1 MLLIKQ
7 LINIKKL
14 IIKFFNFYINSS
26 LHVSLAVVCFQYIT
40 LLKFDINVDYIL
52 LIFSFCLSL
61 NAYNFIKYF
70 EIVFLK
76 SQKKSVSLKLICFL
90 TFISIVTSLVITT
103 KLTDEML
110 VLVLLMS
117 LLTLFYFFPFN
128 SVNKNLRKT
137 PGLKIFIVAIVW
149 SLLIVVLPIINF
161 TDKLDTS
168 FLIYFTQVLIFV
180 IVTIF
185 PFEIRDLNSD
195 SKKLHTI
202 PQRIGVNNTK
212 VLGFSLLFI
221 FMILDCIQYGILY
234 FIAFKSILVNG
245 LVCLTTFILILKS
258 TEKQS
263 VYFSSFWVES
273 LPILWLLLYAF

>member
-7 LINIKKL
+7 LINIKNL

-117 LLTLFYFFPFN
+117 LLTLFYFFPFK

-245 LVCLTTFILILKS
+245 VVCLTTFILILKS